1 VNAPDPCPSAAS
13 LPAASFPLTQRTLE
27 AGCSSDSEED
37 GRTAVARVGPQLQA
51 RLAVQAKQ
59 VVRLE
64 GVVLD
69 QAQRITQVGEGKRQ
83 HLPTCLPACLRS
95 HQFASR
101 LACLPH
107 RLPALPALPCVQLE
121 AELQVMKQLL
131 LGGTPLGAARR
142 GGGMGLEVGGGAAGL
157 TPASTTSQSQFY
169 YDAESGGCTISCVVF
184 INASRV
190 ERCMWSR
197 LLMECG

>member
-1 VNAPDPCPSAAS
+1 
-13 LPAASFPLTQRTLE
+13 
-27 AGCSSDSEED
+27 
-37 GRTAVARVGPQLQA
+37 VALVGPQLQA

-95 HQFASR
+95 HQFASL

-107 RLPALPALPCVQLE
+107 RLLALLALPALPALPCVQLE

-131 LGGTPLGAARR
+131 LGGTPQGAAGR
-142 GGGMGLEVGGGAAGL
+142 GGGVGLGVGGGAAGL
-157 TPASTTSQSQFY
+157 TPASAANSQSQFY
-169 YDAESGGCTISCVVF
+169 YDAESGARTISCMVF

-190 ERCMWSR
+190 ERCMWSS